1 MTPTPKVQAESSMK
15 SRIDLAKKSTT
26 QLIGAV
32 CGAIAIATMSWA
44 MSGTIASAQ
53 ARDAVDRKQD
63 WSVFKQGEAA
73 ARECWIVSQPVSSTA
88 KRGGGT
94 VDVNRGDIFL
104 MVGVRPGDRVK
115 NEVSMMGGYPFRKD
129 SSVKLKIGT
138 TNYELFTA
146 GEGAWTDSAES
157 DNKLVAAMKRGS
169 DAVATGVSTRGTTTI
184 DTFSLRGFTA
194 ALNEAR
200 KVCQ

>member
-1 MTPTPKVQAESSMK
+1 MK
-15 SRIDLAKKSTT
+15 SLKKSAAVFC
-26 QLIGAV
+26 GAV
-32 CGAIAIATMSWA
+32 AIATMSWVA
-44 MSGTIASAQ
+44 SGTGANAQ

-88 KRGGGT
+88 KRGGST
-94 VDVNRGDIFL
+94 VDVQRGDIFL
-104 MVGVRPGDRVK
+104 MVGIRPGDRIK
-115 NEVSMMGGYPFRKD
+115 NEVSMMGGYPFRKE
-129 SSVKLKIGT
+129 SSVKVKIGSVT
-138 TNYELFTA
+138 YELFTA

-157 DNKLVAAMKRGS
+157 DDKLVAAMKRGS
-169 DAVATGVSTRGTTTI
+169 DAVVTGISTRGTTTI